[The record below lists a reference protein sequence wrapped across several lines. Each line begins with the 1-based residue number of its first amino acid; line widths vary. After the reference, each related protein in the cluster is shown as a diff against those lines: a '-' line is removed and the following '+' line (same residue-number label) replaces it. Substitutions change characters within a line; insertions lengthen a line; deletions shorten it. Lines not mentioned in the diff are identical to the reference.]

1 MLADHKQAY
10 NMLAMTNQPATPSLG
25 SLLGETTRLMW
36 RRFDQH
42 ARAHGSTRA
51 QWFAMF
57 KISLHEGLKQAELA
71 EMLEI
76 EPITLTRTIDRMAD
90 GGWVERRTDP
100 SDRRARLLFL
110 TDKARDAVAQMRVI
124 ANGIYDE
131 ALAGFSPVERETLLA
146 LLMRVRGNLSNTVPV
161 SPAEEGKN
169 D

>member
-1 MLADHKQAY
+1 MF
-10 NMLAMTNQPATPSLG
+10 AMTNQPATPSLG